1 MFGASSSVYT
11 KAKSY
16 RSFLGELR
24 NRELD
29 IGTIVA
35 LIIAGISA
43 IATVVIAVFTYK
55 TIQAYEKQVQI
66 GRIK

>member
-1 MFGASSSVYT
+1 MYT

-24 NRELD
+24 GRELD
-29 IGTIVA
+29 IGIIVT

-43 IATVVIAVFTYK
+43 LATVVIAVFTYK
-55 TIQAYEKQVQI
+55 TIKAYEKQVDI
-66 GRIK
+66 GQEQVRVS

>member
-1 MFGASSSVYT
+1 M
-11 KAKSY
+11 
-16 RSFLGELR
+16 
-24 NRELD
+24 D
-29 IGTIVA
+29 IGTFVT